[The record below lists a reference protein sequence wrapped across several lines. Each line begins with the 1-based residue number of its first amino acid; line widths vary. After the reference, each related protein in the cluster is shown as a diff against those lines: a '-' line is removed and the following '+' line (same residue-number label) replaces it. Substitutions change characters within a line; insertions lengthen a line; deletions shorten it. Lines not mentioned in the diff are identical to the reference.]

1 LDDSKKIDIRVLT
14 LTQLRNIFLKKGL
27 LSYRADQVYNWIW
40 NKGIHSFDLM
50 TNISKESRSLL
61 KSNFKINRIKFDI
74 SQKSIDGTIKNTVK
88 LNDNNLV
95 EAVLIPTINRK
106 TACVSSQ
113 VGCSLNCEFC
123 ATSKMKNI
131 RNLKKEEIFDQ
142 VFLMNKQSLN
152 YYKKPLTNI
161 VFMGMG
167 EPLMNY
173 KNVISAIDKIT
184 DPSFLGFSPN
194 RITISTS
201 GIPKFIKKLADD
213 KIKVGL
219 AVSLHSAREKIRE
232 KIMPFTKN
240 ISIEK
245 LKESLV
251 YWQNKNKKILTLE
264 YIVWNSINDLKE
276 DVYALIE
283 FCKGLLVK
291 VNLIEY
297 NPIGNSIFRKA
308 DNSVIELYKKELS
321 KNKIIMTI
329 RKSRGKDID
338 AACGQ
343 LANKSKKFLS
353 LNQ

>member
-1 LDDSKKIDIRVLT
+1 MDDSKKIDIRVLT

-297 NPIGNSIFRKA
+297 NPIDNSIFRKA

>member
-1 LDDSKKIDIRVLT
+1 MDDFEKIDIRVLT
-14 LTQLRNIFLKKGL
+14 LNQLREIFVNKGL

-40 NKGIHSFDLM
+40 NKGVHSFDLM
-50 TNISKESRSLL
+50 TNISRESRSLL
-61 KSNFKINRIKFDI
+61 KLNFEINRIKFDI
-74 SQKSIDGTIKNTVK
+74 SQKSFDGTIKNTVR
-88 LNDNNLV
+88 LNDNNIV
-95 EAVLIPTINRK
+95 EAVLIPTKNRR

-131 RNLKKEEIFDQ
+131 RNLKKDEIFDQ

-152 YYKKPLTNI
+152 YYNKPLTNI

-173 KNVISAIDKIT
+173 NNVLSAIDKIT
-184 DPSFLGFSPN
+184 DPSFLGFSPS

-201 GIPKFIKKLADD
+201 GIPKLIKKLADD
-213 KIKVGL
+213 GVKTEL
-219 AVSLHSAREKIRE
+219 AVSLHSARKKIRE
-232 KIMPFTKN
+232 KIMPFSTKFPL
-240 ISIEK
+240 ET
-245 LKESLV
+245 LKESLG
-251 YWQNKNKKILTLE
+251 YWQNKNRKILTLE
-264 YIVWNSINDLKE
+264 YIVWNLINDLE
-276 DVYALIE
+276 DDINALIE
-283 FCKGLLVK
+283 FCKGLNVK

-297 NPIGNSIFRKA
+297 NPIESIDFKQA
-308 DNSVIELYKKELS
+308 KKSVINLYKKELGKS
-321 KNKIIMTI
+321 NITVTI

-353 LNQ
+353 LT

>member
-1 LDDSKKIDIRVLT
+1 MDDSKKIDIRVLT

-131 RNLKKEEIFDQ
+131 RNLKKKEIFDQ

>member
-1 LDDSKKIDIRVLT
+1 LGDSEKIDIRVLT
-14 LTQLRNIFLKKGL
+14 LFQLREIFEKKGL

-40 NKGIHSFDLM
+40 KKGIHSFDLM

-61 KSNFKINRIKFDI
+61 KLNFQINRIKFDI
-74 SQKSIDGTIKNTVK
+74 SQKSIDGTIKNTVR
-88 LNDNNLV
+88 LNDDNLV
-95 EAVLIPTINRK
+95 EAVLIPTMKRK
-106 TACVSSQ
+106 TACISSQ

-131 RNLKKEEIFDQ
+131 RNLKKDEIFDQ

-152 YYKKPLTNI
+152 YYNKPLTNI

-173 KNVISAIDKIT
+173 KNVVSAIDKIT
-184 DPSFLGFSPN
+184 DPSYLGFSKN

-213 KIKVGL
+213 NIKVEL
-219 AVSLHSAREKIRE
+219 AISLHSARDRVRE
-232 KIMPFTKN
+232 KIMPFTKK
-240 ISIEK
+240 ISIET

-276 DVYALIE
+276 DVNALIE

-297 NPIGNSIFRKA
+297 NPIGDPLYKNA
-308 DNSVIELYKKELS
+308 NNSVIELYKKELR
-321 KNKIIMTI
+321 KNKITITI

-343 LANKSKKFLS
+343 LANKSKKFLN
-353 LNQ
+353 LT

>member
-1 LDDSKKIDIRVLT
+1 MDDSKKIDIRVLT

>member
-1 LDDSKKIDIRVLT
+1 MDDFEKIDIRVLT
-14 LTQLRNIFLKKGL
+14 LTQLREIFVNKGL

-40 NKGIHSFDLM
+40 NKGVHSFDLM
-50 TNISKESRSLL
+50 TNISRESRSLL
-61 KSNFKINRIKFDI
+61 KLNFEINRIKFDI
-74 SQKSIDGTIKNTVK
+74 SQKSFDGTIKNTVK
-88 LNDNNLV
+88 LKDNNIV
-95 EAVLIPTINRK
+95 EAVLIPTKNRR

-131 RNLKKEEIFDQ
+131 RNLKKDEIFDQ

-152 YYKKPLTNI
+152 YYNKPLTNI

-173 KNVISAIDKIT
+173 NNVLSAIDKIT
-184 DPSFLGFSPN
+184 DPSFLGFSPS

-201 GIPKFIKKLADD
+201 GIPKLIKKLADD
-213 KIKVGL
+213 GVKTGL
-219 AVSLHSAREKIRE
+219 AVSLHSARKEIRE
-232 KIMPFTKN
+232 KIMPF
-240 ISIEK
+240 SIKFPLET
-245 LKESLV
+245 LKESLG
-251 YWQNKNKKILTLE
+251 YWQNKNRKILTLE
-264 YIVWNSINDLKE
+264 YIVWNLINDLE
-276 DVYALIE
+276 DDINALIE
-283 FCKGLLVK
+283 FCKGLNVK

-297 NPIGNSIFRKA
+297 NPIGSIDFKQA
-308 DNSVIELYKKELS
+308 KKSVINLYKKELGKS
-321 KNKIIMTI
+321 NITVTI

-353 LNQ
+353 LT

>member
-1 LDDSKKIDIRVLT
+1 MGDSEKIDIRVLT
-14 LTQLRNIFLKKGL
+14 LFQLREIFEKKGL

-40 NKGIHSFDLM
+40 KKGIHSFDLM

-61 KSNFKINRIKFDI
+61 KLNFQINRIKFDI
-74 SQKSIDGTIKNTVK
+74 SQKSIDGTIKNTVR
-88 LNDNNLV
+88 LNDDNLV
-95 EAVLIPTINRK
+95 EAVLIPTMKRK
-106 TACVSSQ
+106 TACISSQ

-131 RNLKKEEIFDQ
+131 RNLKKDEIFDQ

-152 YYKKPLTNI
+152 YYNKPLTNI

-173 KNVISAIDKIT
+173 KNVVSAIDKIT
-184 DPSFLGFSPN
+184 DPSYLGFSKN

-213 KIKVGL
+213 NIKVEL
-219 AVSLHSAREKIRE
+219 AISLHSARDRVRE
-232 KIMPFTKN
+232 KIMPFTKK
-240 ISIEK
+240 ISIET

-276 DVYALIE
+276 DVNALIE

-297 NPIGNSIFRKA
+297 NPIGDPLYKNA
-308 DNSVIELYKKELS
+308 NNSVIELYKKELR
-321 KNKIIMTI
+321 KNKITITI

-343 LANKSKKFLS
+343 LANKSKKFLN
-353 LNQ
+353 LT